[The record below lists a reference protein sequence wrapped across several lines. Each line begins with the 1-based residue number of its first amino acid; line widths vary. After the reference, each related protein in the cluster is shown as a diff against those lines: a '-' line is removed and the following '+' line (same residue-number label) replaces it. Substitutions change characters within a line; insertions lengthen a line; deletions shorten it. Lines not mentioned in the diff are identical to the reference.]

1 MRTLGVLTTLWLASW
16 GALGLAQKVEPSCAD
31 CHEQSK
37 QLQGTAHSEV
47 ACSTCHPKH
56 EAYPH
61 PSGLAPPACAQCHD
75 RIAAEHARSVHG
87 RAVKAGN
94 EAAPT
99 CAVCHGQ
106 VHKVRPAAAAEF
118 RKAEPETCGMC
129 HSQVA
134 EQFGA
139 SVHGAAA
146 ARGVT
151 AAPVCTDCHGEHAI
165 LGPQSQASSVSPGH
179 VRETCARCHG
189 SVQLSRRFGMS
200 ADRII
205 SFDTSFHGLAARS
218 GSQSVA
224 NCASCHGI
232 HNILPSSNP
241 RSTIHPKNLPATCSR
256 CHPGA
261 GRRFALGTTH
271 QWAGRGEAPAVVW
284 ARYAYRILIPV
295 VVGLMLL
302 HNLGDWVRKLIARRF
317 PGRPAP
323 PRRSGPPDLRMYGVE
338 RLQHGLLAVSFAAL
352 VWTGFALK
360 YPDQWWA
367 RPLVHWEHYWPVRGT
382 LHRAAAVVMMAAGAA
397 HLTALAVSRRLRRH
411 WQTLWPKRGDVGE
424 AAGMLAYNLGLISRK
439 PRVSAHSYVE
449 KAEYWAVLWGTV
461 IMAATGLMLWFNTL
475 ILAWLPKSWLDLAT
489 VVHLYE
495 AILATLSIVVWHFY
509 FVIFDPD
516 VYPLET
522 AFLTGYSVKPR
533 RAEAGEEQGVEEG
546 AERGV
551 ARESE

>member
-1 MRTLGVLTTLWLASW
+1 
-16 GALGLAQKVEPSCAD
+16 
-31 CHEQSK
+31 
-37 QLQGTAHSEV
+37 
-47 ACSTCHPKH
+47 
-56 EAYPH
+56 
-61 PSGLAPPACAQCHD
+61 
-75 RIAAEHARSVHG
+75 
-87 RAVKAGN
+87 VKAGN

-165 LGPQSQASSVSPGH
+165 LGPESQASSVSPGH

-317 PGRPAP
+317 PVRPAP

-397 HLTALAVSRRLRRH
+397 HLAALAVSRRLRRH